1 MPLTHEPKPLPSELD
16 YRPENSEEY
25 LVKTGDSF
33 LHLQEAATA
42 QVLVLNLV
50 QLAIN
55 RLPAT
60 TIKTAKLTL
69 LFSDQV
75 PQISL

>member
-33 LHLQEAATA
+33 FTLARSSDGTSLGAQFGAVGDKPVAGDYDKDGKTDITFFRPSTA
-42 QVLVLNLV
+42 N
-50 QLAIN
+50 
-55 RLPAT
+55 
-60 TIKTAKLTL
+60 
-69 LFSDQV
+69 
-75 PQISL
+75 